1 MAFNLRNRN
10 FLKLLDFTPKE
21 IKYMLDLAADL
32 KKAKYAGTEQ
42 PRLKGKNIAL
52 IFEKTST
59 RTRCAFEV
67 AAYDQGAHVTYL
79 GPSGS
84 QIGVKESMADTARV
98 LGRMFDGI
106 EYRGFAQDIVEEL
119 ARYAGVPVWNGL
131 TNEFHPTQILAD
143 MLTIREH
150 FGTLKVKVVYMGDA
164 RYNMGNSWMVGCA
177 KMGMHFV
184 AYGPKELA
192 DANGYIPKSF
202 LISYLDVDN
211 QTYTSNKVS
220 AETPFLAENF
230 LGNGEF
236 VTLAGLQQVGGKLY
250 AAAVP
255 MGLSQYGCMQKN
267 ADGSY
272 KWVLPGNEDLIKKEA
287 GGQGSSSYKKDELQ
301 WTQYPDECWV
311 TIFSDKTLTRHKNIR
326 TDKISYAAGRFK
338 SQYYQMTWAA
348 DDGYVYVFSPSYAKA
363 MTDKRQRTSL
373 PAGVVRINT
382 KTEEFDKNYYFNI
395 EEKTGGLS
403 FLRTWYIGG
412 NYFLMLMYDRPL
424 TESKPVG
431 NRLAVFNVSN
441 GNLTYVEGLP
451 DDITGFSS
459 IPYMENG
466 NAYIGVTTASSHLAI
481 YKIVPA
487 SAKATKGLVVE
498 ATSLD
503 GVGKL
508 DAVWVGDV
516 LK

>member
-1 MAFNLRNRN
+1 MNKNHILTGMIAIMTAGCMTLTACSDDDNTGGGKTPDKNRKG
-10 FLKLLDFTPKE
+10 FYV
-21 IKYMLDLAADL
+21 IAATV
-32 KKAKYAGTEQ
+32 KPSAGTEAH
-42 PRLKGKNIAL
+42 LLMSVESLEKG
-52 IFEKTST
+52 TVS
-59 RTRCAFEV
+59 
-67 AAYDQGAHVTYL
+67 
-79 GPSGS
+79 
-84 QIGVKESMADTARV
+84 
-98 LGRMFDGI
+98 
-106 EYRGFAQDIVEEL
+106 
-119 ARYAGVPVWNGL
+119 PVGNGL
-131 TNEFHPTQILAD
+131 VNEGATYWLFFENKYLYALNYHQGNAGTTQSFV
-143 MLTIREH
+143 M
-150 FGTLKVKVVYMGDA
+150 DA
-164 RYNMGNSWMVGCA
+164 SHNITKRTQEYNVNRFTTYGFYDGYIMTTSSGN
-177 KMGMHFV
+177 
-184 AYGPKELA
+184 GPKELA

-363 MTDKRQRTSL
+363 VTDKRQRTTL

-503 GVGKL
+503 SVGKL
-508 DAVWVGDV
+508 DAVRVGDV

>member
-1 MAFNLRNRN
+1 MNKNHVLTGMIAIMTAGCMTLTACSDDDNTGGGKTPDKNRKG
-10 FLKLLDFTPKE
+10 FYV
-21 IKYMLDLAADL
+21 IAATV
-32 KKAKYAGTEQ
+32 KPSAGTEAH
-42 PRLKGKNIAL
+42 LLMSAELLGKG
-52 IFEKTST
+52 TVS
-59 RTRCAFEV
+59 
-67 AAYDQGAHVTYL
+67 
-79 GPSGS
+79 
-84 QIGVKESMADTARV
+84 
-98 LGRMFDGI
+98 
-106 EYRGFAQDIVEEL
+106 
-119 ARYAGVPVWNGL
+119 PVGNGL
-131 TNEFHPTQILAD
+131 VNEGATYWLFFENKYLYALNYHQGNAGTTQSFV
-143 MLTIREH
+143 M
-150 FGTLKVKVVYMGDA
+150 DA
-164 RYNMGNSWMVGCA
+164 SHNITKRTQEYNVNRFTTYGIYDGYIMTTSSGN
-177 KMGMHFV
+177 
-184 AYGPKELA
+184 GPKELA

-236 VTLAGLQQVGGKLY
+236 VTLAGLQQVGRKLY

-272 KWVLPGNEDLIKKEA
+272 KWVLTGNEDLIKKEA

-311 TIFSDKTLTRHKNIR
+311 TIFSDKTLTQHKNIR
-326 TDKISYAAGRFK
+326 TDRISYAAGRFK

-363 MTDKRQRTSL
+363 MTDKRQRTTL

-508 DAVWVGDV
+508 DAVRVGDV

>member
-1 MAFNLRNRN
+1 MNKNHILTGMIAIMTAGCIALTACSDDYNTGGGKTPDKNRKG
-10 FLKLLDFTPKE
+10 FYV
-21 IKYMLDLAADL
+21 IAATV
-32 KKAKYAGTEQ
+32 KPSAGTEAH
-42 PRLKGKNIAL
+42 LLMSAESLEKG
-52 IFEKTST
+52 TVS
-59 RTRCAFEV
+59 
-67 AAYDQGAHVTYL
+67 
-79 GPSGS
+79 
-84 QIGVKESMADTARV
+84 
-98 LGRMFDGI
+98 
-106 EYRGFAQDIVEEL
+106 
-119 ARYAGVPVWNGL
+119 PVGNGL
-131 TNEFHPTQILAD
+131 VNEGATYWLFFENKYLYALNYHQGNAGTTQSFV
-143 MLTIREH
+143 M
-150 FGTLKVKVVYMGDA
+150 DA
-164 RYNMGNSWMVGCA
+164 SHNITKRTQEYNVNRFTTYGFYDGYIMTTSSGN
-177 KMGMHFV
+177 
-184 AYGPKELA
+184 GPKGLA

-363 MTDKRQRTSL
+363 MTDKRQRTTL
-373 PAGVVRINT
+373 PSGVVRINT

-431 NRLAVFNVSN
+431 NRIAVFNVSN

-508 DAVWVGDV
+508 DAVRVGDV